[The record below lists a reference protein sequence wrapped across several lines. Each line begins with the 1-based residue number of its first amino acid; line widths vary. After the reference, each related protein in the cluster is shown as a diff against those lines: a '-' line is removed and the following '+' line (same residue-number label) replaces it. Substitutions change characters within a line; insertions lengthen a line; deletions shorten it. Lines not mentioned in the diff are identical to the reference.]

1 MAQRLKRLP
10 PTWETRAWSLGWEDP
25 LEKEMVI
32 HSSILAWRIPW
43 MEKPGR
49 LHSTGSSEEWN
60 HSRFCLVSWPSS
72 SRNVRTFYE
81 RAMYLSQG
89 RRNHGNT
96 HPYQRERHLEFRV
109 LNPRVTGWGLS
120 IRNWHAFLLQV
131 NYFLSTTVQPL
142 FFCRVKH
149 ECVFLEK
156 HTFRAGDKKKIIYMA
171 QQQ

>member
-1 MAQRLKRLP
+1 MQGTGVGRGLRG
-10 PTWETRAWSLGWEDP
+10 TERDWVSTFCSFSLGRCGI
-25 LEKEMVI
+25 VTV
-32 HSSILAWRIPW
+32 
-43 MEKPGR
+43 GR
-49 LHSTGSSEEWN
+49 SSEEWN

-156 HTFRAGDKKKIIYMA
+156 HTFRAGDKKKLYIWHNNNKIKY
-171 QQQ
+171 